1 MMSDREEDAVNGW
14 IDLEMARQ
22 RREELLRE
30 AREWRRRRPP
40 ARRIAEARGVRPA
53 PIRRLLRFLRPEA
66 DDGIAAPKQPV
77 TPVRGCS
84 AD

>member
-1 MMSDREEDAVNGW
+1 MVSDREEDAVNGW
-14 IDLEMARQ
+14 IDLEIARQ

-30 AREWRRRRPP
+30 AREWRRMPSPRRT
-40 ARRIAEARGVRPA
+40 AEASGLRMA
-53 PIRRLLRFLRPEA
+53 PIWRLLRFLRPEA
-66 DDGIAAPKQPV
+66 NDGIATPKQPV